1 MDEMALDGDALGQRT
16 AKPYM
21 VYCHEWVQVMD
32 GEMKVVELTRD
43 LSAREGYAAETLQR
57 LGCRVGYGLARSG
70 RRPQLRYRRMLPL
83 SHFEAASC

>member
-1 MDEMALDGDALGQRT
+1 MDEMALDGTLWVEDG
-16 AKPYM
+16 KPYM

-57 LGCRVGYGLARSG
+57 LGCRVGYGLARGG

-83 SHFEAASC
+83 PHFGRQRR